1 MQQADSNMVTISILY
16 PNKNGSKFDKEY
28 YINTHMPTSIER
40 LSCHAGF
47 RGVSVVRG
55 MGGGMPGSEPA
66 YVAMCQYLFASIEDF
81 LAAFN
86 PHAAFLQADM
96 VNYTDIEPIIQF
108 SAVEIMR

>member
-1 MQQADSNMVTISILY
+1 MVMISMLY
-16 PNKNGSKFDKEY
+16 PNKNGSKFELEY
-28 YINTHMPTSIER
+28 YINTHMPMSIER
-40 LSCHAGF
+40 LSTHAGF
-47 RGVSVVRG
+47 KGVSVVRG

-66 YVAMCQYLFASIEDF
+66 YVAMCQYLFDSLEDF

-96 VNYTDIEPIIQF
+96 VNYTDMQPIIQI